1 MKGTGSTG
9 KLLDFIGFRVDH
21 SLFAILRQMKYFAH
35 LNTAVQVL
43 NGYKGLQ
50 PFNLFLKDFFK
61 QDKKY
66 GSKDRKS
73 ISHLCYCYFRT
84 GKALLPLTV
93 EERVVAGLFLC
104 STTPNEVLEQLK
116 ADWNRQT
123 GLSVTDKC
131 SMLNA
136 QYPMLNGGCSP
147 LNIFPW
153 KEELSE
159 EIDHAGFAASFLLQP
174 WLFLR
179 VRPGNDDIVEQKLRS
194 AGIPYTQAAFHCLA
208 LPNASRVDE
217 VIIINK
223 EAVVQDYSS
232 QRIREFIEPV
242 AGPAKGQEQLATA
255 TVKTGIRVWDCCAAS
270 GGKSILAYDLLKHID
285 LTVSDIRE
293 PIIANLRRRFV
304 EAGIKQYHSFVADLA
319 DPQSKL
325 RLPQAPQFIIAD
337 VPCSGSGTWG
347 RTPEQLYYFDTA
359 AIQRYSDLQKKI
371 VSRVIPQLTPGGYF
385 LYITCSVFREE
396 NEEAVKYIQEQF
408 GLTLMQQEVLKGYD
422 KQADTMFAALF
433 EK

>member
-21 SLFAILRQMKYFAH
+21 SLLPILQQMKYFAH

-43 NGYKGLQ
+43 NGYKGQQ
-50 PFNLFLKDFFK
+50 PFGIFLKDFFR

-66 GSKDRKS
+66 GSKDRKN

-104 STTPNEVLEQLK
+104 STTPNEVLDQLK
-116 ADWNRQT
+116 PEWNKQT
-123 GLSVTDKC
+123 GMGSEEKC

-136 QYPMLNGGCSP
+136 QHSILNGQCAV

-153 KEELSE
+153 KAELSE
-159 EIDHAGFAASFLLQP
+159 GIDHAGFTASFLVQP

-179 VRPGNDDIVEQKLRS
+179 VRPGNDDVVEQKL
-194 AGIPYTQAAFHCLA
+194 AAADIPYTQAGFHCLA
-208 LPNASRVDE
+208 LPNASKVDE

-232 QRIREFIEPV
+232 QRIREFLEP
-242 AGPAKGQEQLATA
+242 AMGHQQPATGNIKS
-255 TVKTGIRVWDCCAAS
+255 GIRVWDCCAAS
-270 GGKSILAYDLLKHID
+270 GGKSILAYDVLGNID
-285 LTVSDIRE
+285 LTVSDVRE
-293 PIIANLRRRFV
+293 PIIANLRKRFA
-304 EAGIKQYHSFVADLA
+304 EAGIKQYHSFIADLTV
-319 DPQSKL
+319 PQSKL
-325 RLPQAPQFIIAD
+325 RLAQAPQLIIAD

-359 AIQRYSDLQKKI
+359 AIRGYSDLQKKI
-371 VSRVIPQLTPGGYF
+371 LSRVIPQLAAGGYF

-396 NEEAVKYIQEQF
+396 NEEAVKFIQEQF
-408 GLTLMQQEVLKGYD
+408 GLKPVQQEVLKGYD

-433 EK
+433 EKI

>member
-9 KLLDFIGFRVDH
+9 KLLDFIGFRVEH
-21 SLFAILRQMKYFAH
+21 SLLPILQRMKYFAH

-43 NGYKGLQ
+43 NGYKGQQ
-50 PFNLFLKDFFK
+50 PFGIFLKDFFR

-66 GSKDRKS
+66 GSKDRKN

-104 STTPNEVLEQLK
+104 STTPNEVLGQLK
-116 ADWNRQT
+116 PEWNKQT
-123 GLSVTDKC
+123 GISAAEKS

-136 QYPMLNGGCSP
+136 QYPILNGECSV
-147 LNIFPW
+147 LSIFPW
-153 KEELSE
+153 KEALSE
-159 EIDHAGFAASFLLQP
+159 GIDHAGFAASFLVQP

-179 VRPGNDDIVEQKLRS
+179 VRPGNDDVVEQKLAS
-194 AGIPYTQAAFHCLA
+194 ADIPYTQAGFHCLA
-208 LPNASRVDE
+208 LPNASKVDE

-232 QRIREFIEPV
+232 QRINEFMAAISSRQSAMENRQP
-242 AGPAKGQEQLATA
+242 
-255 TVKTGIRVWDCCAAS
+255 IRVWDCCAAS
-270 GGKSILAYDLLKHID
+270 GGKSILAYDVLGNID
-285 LTVSDIRE
+285 LTVSDVRE
-293 PIIANLRRRFV
+293 PIIANLRKRFA
-304 EAGIKQYHSFVADLA
+304 EAGIKQYHSFIADLT

-325 RLPQAPQFIIAD
+325 RLAQAPQLIIAD

-359 AIQRYSDLQKKI
+359 AIREYNDLQKKI
-371 VSRVIPQLTPGGYF
+371 LNRVIPQLAAGGYF

-396 NEEAVKYIQEQF
+396 NEDAVKFIQEQF
-408 GLTLMQQEVLKGYD
+408 GLKPVQQEVLKGYD

-433 EK
+433 EKT